1 MLASYRQDYI
11 GEFVISETKWS
22 GGRKQQRR
30 EWIDNAITNEHIS
43 SRAAVIAG
51 EVNDEQFN
59 HRILEMHNGGLLGSK
74 KLQTYGT
81 AQVAKNM
88 KLDFAVDTLIENIKP
103 LLDDKYLS
111 NTIVYTSA
119 RNCLAN
125 PGKFYLIPNNP
136 NLSAPAL
143 ALYLAAFDGHQEIY
157 LLGYNKETPCSI
169 NNWASQISEVIKA
182 YSEVTFTLVGIK
194 SNMFQEWLDCIN
206 TKSLTYQEFI
216 GHCDV

>member
-1 MLASYRQDYI
+1 MLASYRQNYI

-43 SRAAVIAG
+43 GRAAVIG
-51 EVNDEQFN
+51 STVDEEQFN
-59 HRILEMHNGGLLGSK
+59 ARVLQAHRGGLLGSK
-74 KLQTYGT
+74 NLQTYGT
-81 AQVAKNM
+81 AEVAKTM
-88 KLDFAVDTLIENIKP
+88 RLDFTVDVILENLTS
-103 LLDDKYLS
+103 LLASGYDTA
-111 NTIVYTSA
+111 NIIYTTA
-119 RNCLAN
+119 KNCLSS

-157 LLGYNKETPCSI
+157 LLGYNKETPCAV
-169 NNWASQISEVIKA
+169 NNWASQVSEVIKA

-194 SNMFQEWLDCIN
+194 SNMFQEWIDCAN

-216 GHCDV
+216 SRCDV